1 MFFFLEFG
9 ERIGKRIIKNREEA
23 LLEASMRERFLSSK
37 REAISA
43 ALVGGFGGAGRKRFH
58 LFSRCILINF

>member
-23 LLEASMRERFLSSK
+23 LLEAFMRERFLSSK
-37 REAISA
+37 GEAISA
-43 ALVGGFGGAGRKRFH
+43 ALVGKFWWSRKEEVPPVFQVY
-58 LFSRCILINF
+58 FD